1 MKGEEVVTSK
11 KHRLHNGESGSALA
25 VRVITRSS
33 RNEIAEIMND
43 GTIKIRL
50 TAAPVEGKANQALV
64 EFLSEVLDVPRAK
77 IDIVAGV
84 NSREKL
90 ISILDLDAA
99 TVQERILNKLS

>member
-1 MKGEEVVTSK
+1 VTSK
-11 KHRLHNGESGSALA
+11 KHRLHHGEKGSALA
-25 VRVITRSS
+25 VRVIPRSS

-50 TAAPVEGKANQALV
+50 TAPPVEGKANQALV
-64 EFLSEVLDVPRAK
+64 EFLSEVLEVPRTK
-77 IDIVAGV
+77 IDIVAGA